1 MDKKSK
7 IIMLVCIIIILV
19 AVGIATAYVLIN
31 GNRLA

>member
-19 AVGIATAYVLIN
+19 AIGIVTAYTLIN
-31 GNRLA
+31 GIN

>member
-19 AVGIATAYVLIN
+19 AVRIATAYALIN